1 LNFAIALY
9 KTAYA
14 PTRETLTIMPCVL
27 MNEVSGNA
35 IQRCGTA
42 EELVRIGFPGN
53 ERTGHAQP
61 LYLSPTDTLK
71 MLFITKDA
79 HMYGLLIVLFCFGL
93 LAWYVLRLR
102 KDLKEQSE
110 LTSRLSQRL
119 DLYLTEPPS
128 THSHLSPPPPLLPPP
143 LLCRP
148 RAEYSVPHDVSLK
161 SRIHSAAQKRQ
172 YDYRKRGLPKK
183 N

>member
-1 LNFAIALY
+1 MNFAIALY

-53 ERTGHAQP
+53 AAP
-61 LYLSPTDTLK
+61 LHLSQTDTLK
-71 MLFITKDA
+71 MLFVTKDA

-93 LAWYVLRLR
+93 LVWYVLRLR

-119 DLYLTEPPS
+119 DLYLTGEPAPTLS
-128 THSHLSPPPPLLPPP
+128 SSEDVPNLGDNPESPTDSDISPP
-143 LLCRP
+143 
-148 RAEYSVPHDVSLK
+148 DVSLK